1 MDANQPT
8 PQQSFFTVIPATV
21 RQDDQLSTNAKI
33 LYGDIVA
40 LANAS
45 GYCFASN
52 QYFTE
57 TLGVTERS
65 VTRLIAKLAERGHI
79 RVRILRDQKS
89 GLVTGRR
96 IYPLFNAHPA
106 EDEEDDAAIHPT
118 KMSGRPDNIV
128 QIHPTK
134 MSGHLN
140 SIINTSM
147 DNISPYD
154 PPEDEKPKKR
164 GRSKDDTAA
173 REVIRKWLEDRQL
186 SDNAVLCERLMD
198 FCDYRR
204 ESKKHDPLTEKG
216 AAGLTRKLDALA
228 SGSIPAMLEMLD
240 NAMVCGWGT
249 VFPLKPDALRRLGL
263 STSGETKPVP
273 QPDEEDGGA
282 YLCL

>member
-1 MDANQPT
+1 MDATKST
-8 PQQSFFTVIPATV
+8 PQQAYFTVIPATV

-40 LANAS
+40 LASAG
-45 GYCFASN
+45 GYCYASN
-52 QYFTE
+52 QYFAAAF
-57 TLGVTERS
+57 GMTERS
-65 VTRLIAKLAERGHI
+65 ITRLISKLEERGHV
-79 RVRILRDQKS
+79 RVRILRDKKS

-96 IYPLFNAHPA
+96 IYPLFNAPVA
-106 EDEEDDAAIHPT
+106 DDEEDEAAIHPT
-118 KMSGRPDNIV
+118 ILSGRSDNIV
-128 QIHPTK
+128 QNHPTI

-140 SIINTSM
+140 SINNTYVDNTS
-147 DNISPYD
+147 PYN
-154 PPEDEKPKKR
+154 PPESDKPKKR
-164 GRSKDDTAA
+164 GRNKDDTAA

-186 SDNAVLCERLMD
+186 ADNAVLRDRLMD

-216 AAGLTRKLDALA
+216 AAGLTRKLDSLA
-228 SGSIPAMLEMLD
+228 FGSIPAMLEMLD

-263 STSGETKPVP
+263 STSGEVMPVP

>member
-140 SIINTSM
+140 SIISTSM
-147 DNISPYD
+147 DNISPYN

-186 SDNAVLCERLMD
+186 SDNAALQSKLMD
-198 FCDYRR
+198 FCDARR
-204 ESKKHDPLTEKG
+204 DGKSGALTAK
-216 AAGLTRKLDALA
+216 AAALMLTRLLEY
-228 SGSIPAMLEMLD
+228 SRGIPSVMETILD
-240 NAMVCGWGT
+240 NSIINNWAG
-249 VFPLKPDALRRLGL
+249 VFPLKGDELRRLGI
-263 STSGETKPVP
+263 SPSGEAAPAP
-273 QPDEEDGGA
+273 LDDEGGV

>member
-1 MDANQPT
+1 MDANQT

-106 EDEEDDAAIHPT
+106 GDEEDDPAIHPT
-118 KMSGRPDNIV
+118 ILSGRPDKNV

-147 DNISPYD
+147 DNISPYN

-164 GRSKDDTAA
+164 GRSRDDTAA

-186 SDNAVLCERLMD
+186 SDNAALCERLMD

-204 ESKKHDPLTEKG
+204 ESKDHKPLTEKG

-228 SGSIPAMLEMLD
+228 FGSIPAMLEMLD

-249 VFPLKPDALRRLGL
+249 VFPLKPDALRRLGI
-263 STSGETKPVP
+263 SPSGEAAPAP
-273 QPDEEDGGA
+273 LDDEGGV

>member
-1 MDANQPT
+1 MDANQT

-65 VTRLIAKLAERGHI
+65 VTRLIAKLAARGHI
-79 RVRILRDQKS
+79 RGRILRDQKS

-106 EDEEDDAAIHPT
+106 GDEEDDPAIHPT
-118 KMSGRPDNIV
+118 ILSGRPDKNV

-147 DNISPYD
+147 DNISPYN

-164 GRSKDDTAA
+164 GRSRDDTAA

-186 SDNAVLCERLMD
+186 SDNAALCERLMD

-204 ESKKHDPLTEKG
+204 ESKDHKPLTEKG

-228 SGSIPAMLEMLD
+228 FGSIPAMLEMLD

-249 VFPLKPDALRRLGL
+249 VFPLKPDALRRLGISL
-263 STSGETKPVP
+263 SGEAAPAP
-273 QPDEEDGGA
+273 LDDEGGV

>member
-8 PQQSFFTVIPATV
+8 PQQSYFTVIPATV

-45 GYCFASN
+45 GYCYASN

-79 RVRILRDQKS
+79 RVRVLRDPKS

-96 IYPLFNAHPA
+96 IYPQFAAPLAA
-106 EDEEDDAAIHPT
+106 DEEDDCAIHPT

-134 MSGHLN
+134 MSGQLN
-140 SIINTSM
+140 SIINTIG
-147 DNISPYD
+147 DNTPYN
-154 PPEDEKPKKR
+154 PPKAAKPTKH
-164 GRSKDDTAA
+164 DTGKGDADA
-173 REVIRKWLEDRQL
+173 REVIRKWLEARKL
-186 SDNAVLCERLMD
+186 LDNAELCERLAD

-204 ESKKHDPLTEKG
+204 ESKKHNALTAKG
-216 AAGLTRKLDALA
+216 AAGLLRKLETLGC
-228 SGSIPAMLEMLD
+228 GSVPVMLEMLD
-240 NAMVCGWGT
+240 NAMVCGWAT
-249 VFPLKPDALRRLGL
+249 VFPLKDDALRRLGV
-263 STSGETKPVP
+263 SPAGSDAPESF
-273 QPDEEDGGA
+273 DDDGGL

>member
-140 SIINTSM
+140 GIINTSM
-147 DNISPYD
+147 DNISPYN

-173 REVIRKWLEDRQL
+173 REVIDCWLADRHL
-186 SDNAVLCERLMD
+186 DSYPELHNKLMD
-198 FCDYRR
+198 FCDARR
-204 ESKKHDPLTEKG
+204 DSKAGALTAKAASLMLDRLSKYADGSIAAMLTMLDNSIINNWAGIFPLKADERRR
-216 AAGLTRKLDALA
+216 AGLT
-228 SGSIPAMLEMLD
+228 SEPAQY
-240 NAMVCGWGT
+240 
-249 VFPLKPDALRRLGL
+249 
-263 STSGETKPVP
+263 VP